1 MTIETLTVT
10 ELNTYIKNVFDS
22 DEILSGI
29 SVKGE
34 ISNFKPHSSGHL
46 YFTLKDENSILRAVM
61 FRTYA
66 SRLPFSPENG
76 MKVICRGRVSV
87 FLRDGQYQFYADE
100 MEPDGIGSLY
110 LAFEH
115 LKNKLSAE
123 GLFDPSK
130 KKPLP
135 KIPSSVGLITSPTGA
150 AVRDMIN
157 VTGKRFPFSKIILY
171 PVLVQG
177 PGAPAQLV
185 EALDYFNSKKSV
197 DVIIIGRGG
206 GSIEDLSAFND
217 ESVARAVVSSEIP
230 VISAVGHETDFTIC
244 DFAADKR
251 AATPSQA
258 AEFAVPDTDKLK
270 VQFRNVIA
278 LEAGY
283 VMSKIAS
290 LREKMSYFSTRR
302 SVSDP
307 RTLIDERR
315 ILVDI
320 RSERLSNAYDKSL
333 NNIKTQFKS
342 VCAKLD
348 TLSPLSVISRGYGV
362 ISDSEGKL
370 IKSVDQLSIGD
381 KVSLRTGG
389 GEADAEIVNI
399 RKDGR

>member
-46 YFTLKDENSILRAVM
+46 YFTLKDENSILGAVM

-66 SRLPFSPENG
+66 SRLPFTPENG

-87 FLRDGQYQFYADE
+87 FLRNGQYQFYADE

-307 RTLIDERR
+307 CTLIDERR

>member
-283 VMSKIAS
+283 VTSKIAS